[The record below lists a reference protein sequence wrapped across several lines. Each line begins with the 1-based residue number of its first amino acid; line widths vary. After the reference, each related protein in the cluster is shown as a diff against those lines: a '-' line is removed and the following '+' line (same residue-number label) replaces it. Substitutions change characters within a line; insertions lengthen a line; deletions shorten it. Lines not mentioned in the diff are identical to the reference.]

1 MGERNRNGDVR
12 GEYLRAGH
20 VEQYA
25 VVRSYGRV
33 IVELRASKSDI
44 YPWLVT
50 LRIDNPKTQES
61 SSADHAYRFLDDARH
76 HFRSLIRKHP

>member
-33 IVELRASKSDI
+33 IVELRASKSDT

-50 LRIDNPKTQES
+50 LRIDNPERGES
-61 SSADHAYRFLDDARH
+61 SCSDHAHQFLDDARR
-76 HFRSLIRKHP
+76 HFRQLVRKHP